1 MNDIVRKESN
11 LPSLEMPQL
20 PQIFSRLVP
29 TQVPELTFNKGLIR
43 GWFHEKKLA
52 RMERVSEHEAGIAK
66 NRYEVTKYTADSLI
80 EAATF
85 GSRLQ
90 TALMR
95 YEHEQFTMTHE
106 KKMMEL
112 AEKKE
117 EALTAQEVYKAK
129 ILEIDFKD
137 AELTYNL
144 KLKELGHDD
153 QDEDRE

>member
-1 MNDIVRKESN
+1 MNDIVKKNSG

-29 TQVPELTFNKGLIR
+29 ASTPELTFDKGLFR
-43 GWFHEKKLA
+43 GWYHERKLA
-52 RMERVSEHEAGIAK
+52 RMERVSEHEAGIAR
-66 NRYEVTKYTADSLI
+66 NRYEVTKFTADALI

-95 YEHEQFTMTHE
+95 YEHEQFTMTHD
-106 KKMMEL
+106 KKMMDL

-117 EALTAQEVYKAK
+117 EALTAQEVYRAK
-129 ILEIDFKD
+129 ILEMDYED
-137 AELTYNL
+137 AALNYRL
-144 KLKELGHDD
+144 KLKELGNDGET
-153 QDEDRE
+153 QDR